1 LQLDKNAIL
10 YYDKHA
16 FLFLNKPQRRLITMK
31 LLITLILL
39 TPFYGYAT
47 PSTTGCTTHT
57 KPSTEQ
63 LISQSQAYQREKLF
77 THALVCVREGLKNQP
92 TANEK
97 ISLLIVGVQASET
110 GLNHSSESKNYTEV
124 QKYLLFIQHA
134 IQRMAQVLGKTRS
147 GISATNTD
155 TAKRII
161 EEWKHFRSTTLVLAQ
176 NPIAGIQLKLKGMV
190 ANKKK
195 RIAINSAT
203 SLLLTTRQ
211 RSTTVVLARNK
222 FHVGLTGSR
231 TKTVDIRIC
240 SEKLSSNNIGT
251 PENRNGPCIIYLEN
265 NPGLFVQ
272 QLPPPTQTAQKT
284 PWGTILGSTAGAFLI
299 GGLVMWIAT
308 PESVNIPPSG
318 RGNYS
323 VH

>member
-1 LQLDKNAIL
+1 
-10 YYDKHA
+10 
-16 FLFLNKPQRRLITMK
+16 MK

-39 TPFYGYAT
+39 IPFYGYAT
-47 PSTTGCTTHT
+47 PSTVGCTTHT
-57 KPSTEQ
+57 KPSMEQ
-63 LISQSQAYQREKLF
+63 LILQSQVYQRGKLF

-110 GLNHSSESKNYTEV
+110 GLNLSSESKNYTEA

-134 IQRMAQVLGKTRS
+134 RQRMAQVLGNTRS
-147 GISATNTD
+147 GISTDNKD

-161 EEWKHFRSTTLVLAQ
+161 EEWKHFRSTTFVLAQ
-176 NPIAGIQLKLKGMV
+176 KPIAGIQLKLKGI
-190 ANKKK
+190 ATNIKK
-195 RIAINSAT
+195 RIAIESAT
-203 SLLLTTRQ
+203 SLLLTTKQ
-211 RSTTVVLARNK
+211 RSTTVVLARNN
-222 FHVGLTGSR
+222 FQIGLTGSK
-231 TKTVDIRIC
+231 TKIVNIRIC
-240 SEKLSSNNIGT
+240 SEKLSSGSAGT
-251 PENRNGPCIIYLEN
+251 SENRNGPCIIYLEN

-308 PESVNIPPSG
+308 PDQAAPHSLE